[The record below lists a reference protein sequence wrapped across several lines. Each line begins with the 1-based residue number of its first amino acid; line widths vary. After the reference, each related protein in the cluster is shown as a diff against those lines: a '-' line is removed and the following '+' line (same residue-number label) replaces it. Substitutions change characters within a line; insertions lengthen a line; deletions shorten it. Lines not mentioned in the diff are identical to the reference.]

1 MKEGKIILHDTPKE
15 LLHTMKEK
23 VWQVTLPKKEAISL
37 MASHIIVKSHNVDND
52 IELRIVADDCP
63 HTLAH
68 NITPDLDD
76 LYLYYFKE
84 GDFL

>member
-1 MKEGKIILHDTPKE
+1 
-15 LLHTMKEK
+15 
-23 VWQVTLPKKEAISL
+23 

-52 IELRIVADDCP
+52 IELRIVADDRP

-84 GDFL
+84 GDSL

>member
-1 MKEGKIILHDTPKE
+1 MAGNTS
-15 LLHTMKEK
+15 EK
-23 VWQVTLPKKEAISL
+23 GGTLPYG
-37 MASHIIVKSHNVDND
+37 DND
-52 IELRIVADDCP
+52 IEMRIVADDCP